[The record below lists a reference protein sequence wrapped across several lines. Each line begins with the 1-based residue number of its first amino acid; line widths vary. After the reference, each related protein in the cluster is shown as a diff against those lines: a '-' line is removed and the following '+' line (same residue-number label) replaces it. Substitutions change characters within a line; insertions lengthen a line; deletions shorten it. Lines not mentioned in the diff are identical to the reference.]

1 MQENVCHPV
10 ICVCDDDVENDPV
23 VFLSGLNLTVCY
35 FRANLNTYVS
45 CACSNMMN
53 AFN

>member
-23 VFLSGLNLTVCY
+23 VLKLNSVL
-35 FRANLNTYVS
+35 FRSKFEYLCFMCVQ
-45 CACSNMMN
+45 
-53 AFN
+53 